1 MTLMVQVC
9 VTWVIECALFGCILV
24 ISMKSVAMDQIASE
38 DMANYLGFFARLYE
52 IWPRPVTWEDQGHRR
67 LGHWMHLTR
76 LYFGTNMK
84 SVGEI
89 AFEIWPII
97 RYLLILRTFDLD
109 RKTLTFRSR
118 SLALN
123 LVFECALFGC
133 TLVPSMKSVGN
144 RIQNKVASCLAFYPF
159 WGNFD
164 LDLWPW
170 LYEGQGHR
178 PLSHWMRLNRLYL
191 GTKYEVCR
199 WNSIGD
205 IASSLVFYPFWGNLT
220 LTFDLHWRSRS
231 SLLTSLNAHNC
242 VVLWYQVWSL
252 WMKYQSRYRPLFSFL
267 STFGHLTLTCDLD
280 PWSRS
285 LSLW

>member
-1 MTLMVQVC
+1 M
-9 VTWVIECALFGCILV
+9 LFYNLPLTCDLDGPGLCHLGHWMRLIWL
-24 ISMKSVAMDQIASE
+24 
-38 DMANYLGFFARLYE
+38 YLGDQYEVCGHGSNSIRGYGQLFSFFARLYE

-109 RKTLTFRSR
+109 QKTLTFRSR
-118 SLALN
+118 SLAHN

-220 LTFDLHWRSRS
+220 LTFDLDQGHRQLSHWMRLIGLYLGTKYEVCRWNSLRDMTS
-231 SLLTSLNAHNC
+231 SLVFYHF
-242 VVLWYQVWSL
+242 W
-252 WMKYQSRYRPLFSFL
+252 
-267 STFGHLTLTCDLD
+267 
-280 PWSRS
+280 
-285 LSLW
+285 